1 MFEVIFTIFAL
12 IGAATYAA
20 IFLIVALCTFFDCL
34 GSKQLFGDDNE
45 K

>member
-20 IFLIVALCTFFDCL
+20 IFLIVALCTFFYL

>member
-1 MFEVIFTIFAL
+1 MFEVIFTI
-12 IGAATYAA
+12 AA
-20 IFLIVALCTFFDCL
+20 IFLAVALCTFFYL

>member
-12 IGAATYAA
+12 IGAA
-20 IFLIVALCTFFDCL
+20 IFLIVALCTFFYL
-34 GSKQLFGDDNE
+34 GYKQLFGDDNE

>member
-12 IGAATYAA
+12 IGAL
-20 IFLIVALCTFFDCL
+20 FLIGALCTFFYL
-34 GSKQLFGDDNE
+34 EYKQLFGDDNE

>member
-1 MFEVIFTIFAL
+1 MFEAIFTIFAL
-12 IGAATYAA
+12 IGTAYAV
-20 IFLIVALCTFFDCL
+20 IFLIVALCTFFYL

>member
-1 MFEVIFTIFAL
+1 MFEAIFTIFAL
-12 IGAATYAA
+12 IGTAYAA
-20 IFLIVALCTFFDCL
+20 IFLIVALCTFFYL

>member
-1 MFEVIFTIFAL
+1 MVGTV
-12 IGAATYAA
+12 AA
-20 IFLIVALCTFFDCL
+20 IFLIVALCTFFYL

>member
-12 IGAATYAA
+12 IGTAYAA
-20 IFLIVALCTFFDCL
+20 IFLVVALCTFFYL

>member
-12 IGAATYAA
+12 IGAAYAA
-20 IFLIVALCTFFDCL
+20 IFLIAALCTFFYL

>member
-1 MFEVIFTIFAL
+1 MFEVILTIFAL
-12 IGAATYAA
+12 IWAAHSV
-20 IFLIVALCTFFDCL
+20 IFLIVALCTFFYL

>member
-12 IGAATYAA
+12 IGAAYAA
-20 IFLIVALCTFFDCL
+20 IFLIVALCKFFYL

>member
-1 MFEVIFTIFAL
+1 MFEAIFTL
-12 IGAATYAA
+12 IGAAAA
-20 IFLIVALCTFFDCL
+20 IFLIVALCTFFYL

>member
-12 IGAATYAA
+12 IGA
-20 IFLIVALCTFFDCL
+20 IFLIVALCTFFYL